1 MEVKGRDLV
10 AGLPKTLTITSEEI
24 REALQEPVSSIIDE
38 KTAMANQKNGD
49 FGNAWLATHS
59 AGSGPYQIRKVV
71 MHQVVLLSA
80 NPTSPAGAPKM
91 KNILIKNVPEPAAR
105 RLARP

>member
-1 MEVKGRDLV
+1 
-10 AGLPKTLTITSEEI
+10 
-24 REALQEPVSSIIDE
+24 
-38 KTAMANQKNGD
+38 
-49 FGNAWLATHS
+49 AWLATHS

-91 KNILIKNVPEPAAR
+91 KRRKLEETQEFNNRRSHPDVKQVFRIL
-105 RLARP
+105 LANWQVVIAGMLMV